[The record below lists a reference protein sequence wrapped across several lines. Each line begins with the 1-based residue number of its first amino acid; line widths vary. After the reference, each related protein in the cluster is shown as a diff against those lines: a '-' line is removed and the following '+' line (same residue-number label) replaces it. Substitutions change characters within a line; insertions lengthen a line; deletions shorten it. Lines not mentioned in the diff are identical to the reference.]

1 MADLPQQAIA
11 AALTAYLGK
20 DGVNKLLGPTAT
32 YLGDNLKDWV
42 EQRHRAFQKVLEKA
56 SLLLSDAE
64 LNRDGAVPP
73 RVLKEMIEEASFCSD
88 SAMLEYFA
96 GVLASSRSG
105 ISRDDR
111 GARMSKIVA
120 GMTSYQ
126 VRAHFVIYSALKLA
140 YANAGKR
147 FSTQAERDALCVH
160 IQFKS
165 FIDGMAFVSEEMAD
179 VGSILEHT
187 MHGLAQQGLIMER
200 WVYSSVIEPI
210 NQTFPMA
217 PSLPGFAIAP
227 TVLGVELFLWAFGAG
242 RRGSDFL
249 FNPAFDPKI
258 DGVRLSS
265 AGIVGF
271 PNR

>member
-1 MADLPQQAIA
+1 VVDLPQQAIA

-56 SLLLSDAE
+56 SLLLSEEE
-64 LNRDGAVPP
+64 LNRAGSVPP

-88 SAMLEYFA
+88 STMLEYFA

-140 YANAGKR
+140 HSNAGKR
-147 FSTQAERDALCVH
+147 FSTQDERDALCVH
-160 IQFKS
+160 IEFQS
-165 FIDGMAFVSEEMAD
+165 FINGMAFAPQEMAD
-179 VGSILEHT
+179 VGSILDHT
-187 MHGLAQQGLIMER
+187 MHGLAQQGLIMDR
-200 WVYSSVIEPI
+200 WVYSSTGDLVI
-210 NQTFPMA
+210 QTFPKA
-217 PSLPGFAIAP
+217 PLLPGFAISP

-242 RRGSDFL
+242 RKDSDFL
-249 FNPAFDPKI
+249 FDAAFDPKI

-265 AGIVGF
+265 SGIAGF
-271 PNR
+271 PRH